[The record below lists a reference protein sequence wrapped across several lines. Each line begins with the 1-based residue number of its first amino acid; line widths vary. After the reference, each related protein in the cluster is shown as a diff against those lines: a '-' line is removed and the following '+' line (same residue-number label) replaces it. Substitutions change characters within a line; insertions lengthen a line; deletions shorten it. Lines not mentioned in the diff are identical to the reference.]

1 MPHSLEALR
10 HCILF
15 QHLTTEE
22 IKALLADIPH
32 RVKTCKKNEIVFS
45 PHHDLDDLGI
55 ILEGCVDV
63 QKIFASGK
71 ALTVSRR
78 YRYEL
83 IADAAL
89 FANITCYPSTVT
101 ACENSRI
108 FFISKNNLL
117 KLFTL
122 NQTIETKFLEC
133 VSNRILALNSTIEI
147 LSLGSVPA
155 KIAYFLIHEQRR
167 QASNTIRLMFT
178 KKALAERINVSRPAL
193 SKELHSMQNKGL
205 VSVNKRIIQIH
216 NLTSLEDL
224 CLPSH

>member
-1 MPHSLEALR
+1 MPHTLEALC

-15 QHLTTEE
+15 QHLTSKE
-22 IKALLADIPH
+22 IKSLLVDIPH
-32 RVKTCKKNEIVFS
+32 RIKICKKNEIVFS
-45 PHHDLDDLGI
+45 PHHHLDDLGI
-55 ILEGCVDV
+55 ILEGSVDV

-71 ALTVSRR
+71 ALTVSQRN
-78 YRYEL
+78 RYEL
-83 IADAAL
+83 VADAAL
-89 FANITCYPSTVT
+89 FANVSCYPSTVT

-108 FFISKNNLL
+108 FFISKSNLL
-117 KLFTL
+117 KLFAL

-133 VSNRILALNSTIEI
+133 VSNRILALNNTIEI

-155 KIAYFLIHEQRR
+155 KIAYFLIQEQKK

-193 SKELHSMQNKGL
+193 SKELRNMQDQGL
-205 VSVNKRIIQIH
+205 LSLNKRIIKIH
-216 NLTSLEDL
+216 NVETLEDL